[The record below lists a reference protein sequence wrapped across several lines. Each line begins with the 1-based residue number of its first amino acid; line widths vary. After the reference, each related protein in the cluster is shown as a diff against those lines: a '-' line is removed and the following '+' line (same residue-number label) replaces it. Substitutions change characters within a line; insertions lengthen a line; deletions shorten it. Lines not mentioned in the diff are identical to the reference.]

1 MLPDDLK
8 CLKLVKDGTMMTRGL
23 RLQRISQNWLHSHSF
38 LSIHI
43 HLSHGRMRWAIAHVC
58 WALRAQTLGGHAR
71 LSITVEAWFCWCNLV
86 DYKISLLGITVQES
100 HLGSLTFQ
108 LALDI
113 GKMTRKYPREV
124 FWPLSFRIKAS
135 FKRWWFHSFIAPN
148 QMVHIILLWTLS
160 CFFPC
165 TAVVYLDAHA
175 ILHQENRYCL
185 CMKIPPE
192 NREKWLKLPL

>member
-1 MLPDDLK
+1 
-8 CLKLVKDGTMMTRGL
+8 MTRGL

-43 HLSHGRMRWAIAHVC
+43 HLSRGRMRWAIAHVC
-58 WALRAQTLGGHAR
+58 WALLAQTLGGHAR
-71 LSITVEAWFCWCNLV
+71 LSITVEAWFCCRWLQDFPPGYHRPGKPPGLTYLPTCPGHWKNDPKV
-86 DYKISLLGITVQES
+86 SKI
-100 HLGSLTFQ
+100 
-108 LALDI
+108 
-113 GKMTRKYPREV
+113 REV

-135 FKRWWFHSFIAPN
+135 FQRWWFHSFIAPN

-165 TAVVYLDAHA
+165 NAVVYLDAHA
-175 ILHQENRYCL
+175 NLHQENRYCL